1 MAAPAPTPAG
11 YTIEKLTRA
20 DLPRLSEIGQAAF
33 EHDTHTRMKMH
44 EKGVTDLGSE
54 LEPVEYLE
62 HLLSDPAVQMIKIVD
77 SSGKMV
83 GYSNWRLSKPRDPD
97 PSVPP
102 LDAPVSHPDH
112 PVRASD
118 PPLEQMR
125 NITSGH
131 MNGLAARAN
140 ATTQSFFCTGI
151 SVDPATQ
158 ARGAGS
164 AMIGWA
170 AAQADRYGARSWVH
184 LSDHAGGVRAFEKHG
199 YKVVNAVTVDLDAYA
214 TKAHEGKKWGSYTFR
229 FLVRE
234 PQPQGKALP
243 QTSEE

>member
-1 MAAPAPTPAG
+1 MSTPT

-20 DLPRLSEIGQAAF
+20 DLPRLSAIGQAAF
-33 EHDTHTRMKMH
+33 EHDAHTRMKMH

-54 LEPVEYLE
+54 LEPADYLE
-62 HLLSDPAVQMIKIVD
+62 HLLSDPAVQMIKVLD
-77 SSGKMV
+77 GTGTMV
-83 GYSNWRLSKPRDPD
+83 GYSNWRLSGARDPD
-97 PSVPP
+97 PATAP

-112 PVRASD
+112 PVRESD

-140 ATTQSFFCTGI
+140 DRQSFFCTGI

-158 ARGAGS
+158 SRGAGS

-170 AAQADRYGARSWVH
+170 AAQADRYNARSWVH

-199 YKVVNAVTVDLDAYA
+199 YRVVNQVTVDLDEYA
-214 TKAHEGKKWGSYTFR
+214 RKEHDGTWGTYTFR

-234 PQPQGKALP
+234 PRG
-243 QTSEE
+243 E